1 MGGRRRSRKMR
12 GGNGYGFGEPI
23 TVGALTVNPNNT
35 SVPGGAPYKPAGG
48 RRRSRKTRRRGG
60 DFPSGLPVAPGQE
73 PSAPPA
79 DDEDLVT
86 KDKCTAADRK
96 WVMEPGA
103 KASNGE
109 QLGKCRGNTGFAFSK
124 DGKHA
129 GRRRRGRKTRR
140 GGSSDPSGLQK
151 FGGRRRSRRK
161 SKKMRGGGSV
171 AGVGYGY
178 GGDGSR
184 GMATFGG
191 YPSNLPPSGTFAI
204 PTGTR

>member
-12 GGNGYGFGEPI
+12 GGNGYGFGNPI
-23 TVGALTVNPNNT
+23 SAGAMEVVPNMT
-35 SVPGGAPYKPAGG
+35 SVPGGAAYKPTGG
-48 RRRSRKTRRRGG
+48 RRRRSRRRGG
-60 DFPSGLPVAPGQE
+60 DFPSGLSVAPGQE

-103 KASNGE
+103 RASNGE
-109 QLGKCRGNTGFAFSK
+109 QLGKCRSNTGFAFAGP

-129 GRRRRGRKTRR
+129 GRRRGRKTRRR

-171 AGVGYGY
+171 AGVGYGFT
-178 GGDGSR
+178 GDGSR

-191 YPSNLPPSGTFAI
+191 YPSNLPPSGAFAI